1 MPFYDYYCEKNG
13 NTVEVYH
20 AMQVRL
26 KTWGE
31 VCESAGIGLGRTPA
45 IAPVIRLVSGV
56 TPTIFKLKGLDKD
69 APTGNKLIV

>member
-13 NTVEVYH
+13 KTIEVHH
-20 AMQVRL
+20 AIRIRL

-31 VCESAGIGLGRTPA
+31 VCAASGIGLGKIPA
-45 IAPVIRLVSGV
+45 KTSVIRLVSGV

-69 APTGNKLIV
+69 APAGDKLIV